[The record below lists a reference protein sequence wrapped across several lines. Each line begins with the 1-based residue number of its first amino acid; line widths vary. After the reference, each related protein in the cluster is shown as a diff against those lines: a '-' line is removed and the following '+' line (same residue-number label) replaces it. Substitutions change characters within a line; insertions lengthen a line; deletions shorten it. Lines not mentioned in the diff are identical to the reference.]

1 MRTRQINE
9 QIMKSTAQASLMV
22 FTLLVAMCFQGFSQ
36 PTAAIPAQGK
46 VFTDA
51 NSIRNLAAAEAARQ
65 HPVKIRGV
73 VTFHDEALFSRF
85 VQDDTAGI
93 YFGEMTN
100 MPPLAAGQVIEI
112 EGVTGAGEY
121 VSVVLPTSVKV
132 IGTGK
137 LPEKPAVSLEQLVSG
152 QQDSQW
158 VEFSGLVRA
167 VRFEKESGYHQ
178 IDFVKGGERFTAYS
192 KELPTGDAQDL
203 VDSVVKVRGVCS
215 TMFNHQRQILGIRV
229 LVPKA
234 AGLTIEK
241 PARPNPFA
249 MTANPIGTLLQFTPG
264 GSFDSRV
271 KVAGTV
277 IHHKPGIAVFVQD
290 DKSGLFCQTMQRD
303 DLQPGDKVE
312 VLGFPAKG
320 EYTPMLE
327 DAVIRKVGTG
337 AEPQPDLVD
346 INKIL
351 TGVHDSRLVKLPAKV
366 LERVQRG
373 VNQFLLLQSGDFIF
387 QAYLPQKLN
396 SEEMAA
402 VKSGADVMV
411 TGVCLIERGNNWQA
425 GARWRAAAFHLLL
438 RSANDVVVTNSP
450 VAVAAPDGV
459 WVAVAFGLAA
469 LAALIWVIVLK
480 RKIRQGAKQ

>member
-1 MRTRQINE
+1 MN
-9 QIMKSTAQASLMV
+9 STAQ
-22 FTLLVAMCFQGFSQ
+22 TGLLVITMTVAILCQGWSQ
-36 PTAAIPAQGK
+36 PNAATGAPPP

-51 NSIRNLAAAEAARQ
+51 NSIRSLSAAEAARNL
-65 HPVKIRGV
+65 PVKIRGV
-73 VTFHDEALFSRF
+73 VTFYDEVLFSRF

-100 MPPLAAGQVIEI
+100 MPPLVPGQVIEI
-112 EGVTGAGEY
+112 EGVTGPGEY
-121 VSVVLPTSVKV
+121 VSVVLPTAVRV
-132 IGTGK
+132 IGEGK

-158 VEFSGLVRA
+158 VEFSGRVRA

-178 IDFVKGGERFTAYS
+178 IDFVKGGERFTAYA

-229 LVPKA
+229 LVPQA
-234 AGLTIEK
+234 EGLTIEK
-241 PARPNPFA
+241 PARPNPFDMA
-249 MTANPIGTLLQFTPG
+249 ANPIGTLLQFTPG

-271 KVAGTV
+271 KIAGTV

-290 DKSGLFCQTMQRD
+290 DQSGLFCQTLQRAN
-303 DLQPGDKVE
+303 LQPGDQVE

-327 DAVIRKVGTG
+327 DAVIRKVGAG

-351 TGVHDSRLVKLPAKV
+351 TGVHDSRLVQLPAKV

-373 VNQFLLLQSGDFIF
+373 VNQFLLLQNGEFIF
-387 QAYLPQKLN
+387 QAYLPQNLN
-396 SEEMAA
+396 SEALAA

-411 TGVCLIERGNNWQA
+411 TGVCIIERGNNWQA
-425 GARWRAAAFHLLL
+425 GARWRAASFHLLL
-438 RSANDVVVTNSP
+438 RSAQDVVVTSSP
-450 VAVAAPDGV
+450 VAVSAPDGV
-459 WVAVAFGLAA
+459 GVAVAFGLAA

-480 RKIRQGAKQ
+480 QKVRQLAKR